1 MARIG
6 VVGIIIEGDRSHANK
21 VQSILH
27 EYGEIIVGRMGIP
40 DRQRG
45 VNAISV
51 IVDGTNEQIENLKK
65 ELSEIE
71 SVTVSVAMT
80 GVEV

>member
-1 MARIG
+1 MARMG
-6 VVGIIIEGDRSHANK
+6 VVGIVIEGDRSHANK

-51 IVDGTNEQIENLKK
+51 IVDGTNQQIETLKNK
-65 ELSEIE
+65 LSEIE

>member
-1 MARIG
+1 MARMG

-40 DRQRG
+40 DKQRG
-45 VNAISV
+45 VNVISL
-51 IVDGTNEQIENLKK
+51 IVDGTNQQIESLKNK
-65 ELSEIE
+65 LSEIK

>member
-51 IVDGTNEQIENLKK
+51 IVDGTNEQIEALKNK
-65 ELSEIE
+65 LSEIE

>member
-1 MARIG
+1 MARMG
-6 VVGIIIEGDRSHANK
+6 VVGIVIEGDRSHANK

-51 IVDGTNEQIENLKK
+51 IVDGTNEQIETLKNK
-65 ELSEIE
+65 LSEIE

>member
-51 IVDGTNEQIENLKK
+51 IVDGTNQQIESLKNK
-65 ELSEIE
+65 LSEIK

-80 GVEV
+80 AVEV

>member
-51 IVDGTNEQIENLKK
+51 IVDGTNQQIETLKNK
-65 ELSEIE
+65 LSEIE

>member
-1 MARIG
+1 MARMG
-6 VVGIIIEGDRSHANK
+6 VVGIVIEGDRSHANK

-40 DRQRG
+40 DKQRG
-45 VNAISV
+45 VNVISL
-51 IVDGTNEQIENLKK
+51 IVDGTNQQIESLKNK
-65 ELSEIE
+65 LSEIK

-80 GVEV
+80 AVEV

>member
-6 VVGIIIEGDRSHANK
+6 VVGIMIEGDRSHANK

-51 IVDGTNEQIENLKK
+51 IVDGTNQQIETLKNK
-65 ELSEIE
+65 LSEIE

>member
-27 EYGEIIVGRMGIP
+27 EHGEIIVGRMGIP

-51 IVDGTNEQIENLKK
+51 IVDGTNQQIETLKNK
-65 ELSEIE
+65 LSEIE

>member
-51 IVDGTNEQIENLKK
+51 IVDGTNEQIETLKNK
-65 ELSEIE
+65 LSEIE